1 MFSSG
6 QAIRSR
12 ARSPSMLRRYCVF
25 QVGWLAPRQ
34 CLPNCAC
41 IVGAAV
47 RSRIVLSSASRSGL
61 GFICERTVRLVI
73 ELARR
78 RRCPSR
84 SQKKQD
90 DGCGERAGHE
100 AGRRADHEPDHCQD
114 RVPLARSA
122 PSARSQ
128 LCAASVC
135 RTSVGM
141 TGDPPALR
149 KRAIRQI
156 VPVGAGPA
164 AMLVPR
170 ARHAW
175 VFGEHGAFI

>member
-1 MFSSG
+1 MLPAGKDVIAPVSRTNNLS
-6 QAIRSR
+6 ADCCATCSR

-25 QVGWLAPRQ
+25 QVGWLVPRQ
-34 CLPNCAC
+34 CLLNRTC

-47 RSRIVLSSASRSGL
+47 RALRSGL
-61 GFICERTVRLVI
+61 GLICERTVRLVI

-78 RRCPSR
+78 RGCPSR

-128 LCAASVC
+128 VC
-135 RTSVGM
+135 LRPQGSAKVAGTFPDRT
-141 TGDPPALR
+141 
-149 KRAIRQI
+149 KRTTRDI
-156 VPVGAGPA
+156 PTK
-164 AMLVPR
+164 
-170 ARHAW
+170 
-175 VFGEHGAFI
+175 